1 MGLPAIRLAG
11 LFSLVSALVSSP
23 MPVPTRTPVL
33 GRATRTPVL
42 EGATPI
48 TQPLPPC
55 GVRTDTDTY
64 RRAIAPFEDGQAI
77 LRSPNGKWTAIPK
90 DYGAPATEPVLTFRR
105 VTWQGQPMTVTMTVT
120 DTIEHK
126 YGPALSVVGQYWPA
140 RWDSNET
147 DVYVASFPD
156 AADWFSA
163 IVPSNYSQGLVRFD
177 LDDGSKQV
185 ILEGVNMEPD
195 GQYHLTGFSFEF
207 STYERY
213 LAYVEF
219 HGLAPDYPIPLHIRD
234 LNNKRGFSLKLPAEV
249 HRLGQMIWSAD
260 DKYIL
265 LLAADTHN
273 RMLLV
278 NIDVDARR
286 SKVIRRL
293 EPDDR
298 TVFYDLFPW
307 LDNKHVLVRQ
317 LKDTFVRCYQL
328 NTDTGRWQVF
338 SNPIR

>member
-1 MGLPAIRLAG
+1 
-11 LFSLVSALVSSP
+11 
-23 MPVPTRTPVL
+23 
-33 GRATRTPVL
+33 
-42 EGATPI
+42 
-48 TQPLPPC
+48 
-55 GVRTDTDTY
+55 
-64 RRAIAPFEDGQAI
+64 
-77 LRSPNGKWTAIPK
+77 
-90 DYGAPATEPVLTFRR
+90 
-105 VTWQGQPMTVTMTVT
+105 
-120 DTIEHK
+120 
-126 YGPALSVVGQYWPA
+126 
-140 RWDSNET
+140 
-147 DVYVASFPD
+147 
-156 AADWFSA
+156 
-163 IVPSNYSQGLVRFD
+163 
-177 LDDGSKQV
+177 
-185 ILEGVNMEPD
+185 
-195 GQYHLTGFSFEF
+195 
-207 STYERY
+207 
-213 LAYVEF
+213 
-219 HGLAPDYPIPLHIRD
+219 
-234 LNNKRGFSLKLPAEV
+234 
-249 HRLGQMIWSAD
+249 MIWSAD